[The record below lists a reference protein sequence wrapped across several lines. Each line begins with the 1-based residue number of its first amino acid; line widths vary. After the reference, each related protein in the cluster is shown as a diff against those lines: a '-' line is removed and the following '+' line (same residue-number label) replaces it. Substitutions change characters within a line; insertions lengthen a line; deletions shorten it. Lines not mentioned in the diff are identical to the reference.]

1 MGFYENPS
9 HENLNIEPS
18 MIVNKHKVIFF
29 CLILCWANV
38 VFGQQVI
45 TINTDATGR
54 IFEGIGALSAGASSR
69 LLIDYPEPY
78 RSQILDLLFKPK
90 FAASLHQLKVE
101 IGGDVNSTDGSEPSH
116 ARTRK
121 EFDSPQPEYYQRGY
135 EWWLMKEAKKR
146 NSGIMLDC
154 LEWGCPG
161 WIGDGV
167 FYSQDNA
174 DYISLFIQKAREYHD
189 LKIDYT
195 GIWNERE
202 YEMEWIKLL
211 RRTLDKNG
219 LENVK
224 IIAPDVFDWTL
235 AEEMKD
241 DPVLFDAVWALG
253 IHYNERWEENRYGST
268 TLARSLNKSLRNSE
282 GGPWKGDWDAF
293 EYLVK
298 MYNRS
303 YIKGR
308 LTNFITWSL
317 ISSYY
322 NYLELP
328 GSGLMTANSPWSG
341 NFEIQ
346 PAIWAVAHTT
356 QFANPG
362 WIYLDESC
370 GYLDFGGSFVT
381 LKNPASDE
389 FSLII
394 ETMDTT
400 VTQKVTFVLN
410 DGLEVEYLSLW
421 RSIKNKESFI
431 QQDNIEIKKNRFT
444 LDLIGKAVYS
454 ITKSS
459 GQQKGTYDS
468 PPVDDFPLPYSTDFE
483 DETIGRLPK
492 YFSDQAGIFEVSS
505 RRDSQGKCLQQVVTQ
520 QGTEWWRPGDVYV
533 QTLIGDSTWTD
544 YEIEV
549 DINIPENTGQATVAG
564 RITKTFRS
572 VLPPEG
578 YRFKIATSG
587 IWQLFAGEKII
598 VRGRNPF
605 KPFIWHKTKMKFVG
619 DEITVWV
626 DDEEIVKVRNDTY
639 THGAVGIGSVFNYAE
654 FDNFVIRPLD

>member
-1 MGFYENPS
+1 M
-9 HENLNIEPS
+9 NIMRYPL
-18 MIVNKHKVIFF
+18 ILL
-29 CLILCWANV
+29 CLILSFPLPTSA
-38 VFGQQVI
+38 QQVI

-54 IFEGIGALSAGASSR
+54 VFEGIGALSAGASSR
-69 LLIDYPEPY
+69 LLIDYSDPY
-78 RSQILDLLFKPK
+78 RSQILDILFKPK

-116 ARTRK
+116 ARTRI
-121 EFDSPQPEYYQRGY
+121 EFEYPQPEYYQRGY

-146 NSGIMLDC
+146 NPAIILDC

-167 FYSQDNA
+167 FFSQDNA
-174 DYISLFIQKAREYHD
+174 DYISLFISKSLEYHG

-202 YEMEWIKLL
+202 YDKEWIKLL
-211 RRTLDKNG
+211 RRTLDRNG
-219 LENVK
+219 LKEVK
-224 IIAPDVFDWTL
+224 IIAADVFDWKL
-235 AEEMKD
+235 ADEMAIDPELD
-241 DPVLFDAVWALG
+241 DAIYAIGL
-253 IHYNERWEENRYGST
+253 HYNERWKENRYGST
-268 TLARSLNKSLRNSE
+268 PEARRLGKSLRNSE
-282 GGPWKGDWDAF
+282 GGPWKGDWEAF
-293 EYLVK
+293 EVLVK

-303 YIKGR
+303 YINGK

-328 GSGLMTANSPWSG
+328 GSGLMRADSPWSG

-362 WIYLDESC
+362 WIYMDESC
-370 GYLDFGGSFVT
+370 DYLDGGGSFVT
-381 LKNPASDE
+381 LKNPANNE

-400 VTQKVTFVLN
+400 VTQRVTFVF
-410 DGLEVEYLSLW
+410 DDEFDREDLSLW

-431 QQDNIEIKKNRFT
+431 QQDNIEIKNNRFT
-444 LDLIGKAVYS
+444 IDLIGKAVYS
-454 ITKSS
+454 ITNTS
-459 GQQKGTYDS
+459 GQQKGGYDS
-468 PPVDDFPLPYSTDFE
+468 PPVENFPLPYSTDFE
-483 DETIGRLPK
+483 DEISGRLPK
-492 YFSDQAGIFEVSS
+492 YFSDQAGIFEVSN
-505 RRDSQGKCLQQVVTQ
+505 RRDGQGKCLKQVITQ

-533 QTLIGDSTWTD
+533 QSLIGDSSWTD
-544 YEIEV
+544 YEINV
-549 DINIPENTGQATVAG
+549 DINIQENTGQATVAG
-564 RITKTFRS
+564 RITHTFRS

-598 VRGRNPF
+598 ARGRDSFN
-605 KPFIWHKTKMKFVG
+605 PFIWHIVKMRFVN
-619 DEITVWV
+619 DEIRVII
-626 DDEEIVKVRNDTY
+626 DDQEIVKVKDDTY
-639 THGAVGIGSVFNYAE
+639 KHGAVGIGSVFNYVE
-654 FDNFVIRPLD
+654 YDNFLIKPVK